1 MFNYSNDILNDD
13 FDIFEGGT
21 TRGYQRPQ
29 AEFVWSEVTASSNV
43 GLSQK
48 GNDGGS
54 HSILRPS

>member
-1 MFNYSNDILNDD
+1 MFNYRNNILNDD

-21 TRGYQRPQ
+21 TRGLKLNLCDRKWLP
-29 AEFVWSEVTASSNV
+29 VPNV